1 MSFKIDISLPNV
13 SKLNN
18 DEYAQFVKGIVK
30 LVYAGTIEK
39 LRVEEELVTAIQ
51 ENVELLTEASRQ
63 SRSTKESGN
72 MAQLDKKRNE
82 ILSYLLSSFKVG
94 KKSAIQSQKEAAD
107 ILLLEFKNYRK
118 VSTLPT
124 RQKSQAVDALIK
136 DLEKPEIREL
146 LTTLGTI
153 NAVAPL
159 KEINAKYQELLDVRA
174 EKQLKN
180 SSINVKK
187 VRNET
192 EELYRQLTRVVFAY
206 NIINP
211 STETKNFISLLTKLI
226 EDTMSANKQRLAQA
240 TPNRR
245 GSKDKEKKAVSE

>member
-1 MSFKIDISLPNV
+1 
-13 SKLNN
+13 
-18 DEYAQFVKGIVK
+18 
-30 LVYAGTIEK
+30 
-39 LRVEEELVTAIQ
+39 
-51 ENVELLTEASRQ
+51 
-63 SRSTKESGN
+63 

-245 GSKDKEKKAVSE
+245 GSKNKEKKAVSE

>member
-174 EKQLKN
+174 
-180 SSINVKK
+180 
-187 VRNET
+187 
-192 EELYRQLTRVVFAY
+192 
-206 NIINP
+206 
-211 STETKNFISLLTKLI
+211 
-226 EDTMSANKQRLAQA
+226 
-240 TPNRR
+240 
-245 GSKDKEKKAVSE
+245 

>member
-82 ILSYLLSSFKVG
+82 ILSYLLSSFRVG

-146 LTTLGTI
+146 LTTLGAI

-206 NIINP
+206 NVINP
-211 STETKNFISLLTKLI
+211 SNEKKNFISLITKLI

-240 TPNRR
+240 IPNRK
-245 GSKDKEKKAVSE
+245 GSKNKEKKAVSE

>member
-51 ENVELLTEASRQ
+51 ENVELLTEA
-63 SRSTKESGN
+63 TKESGN

-82 ILSYLLSSFKVG
+82 ILSYLLSSFKIG

-180 SSINVKK
+180 SSSDVKK
-187 VRNET
+187 VRKET

-206 NIINP
+206 NVINP

-240 TPNRR
+240 IPNRR
-245 GSKDKEKKAVSE
+245 GSKDKDKKAVSE